1 MSRKNRLSKNILV
14 PYCGI
19 RNPPK
24 NRIRG
29 TLDQCL
35 KAGQVRYYWRMAVEN
50 SINQFL
56 DEKKKLARE
65 KAKIKRQ
72 NANNLKKDAVIKINQ
87 AKVSVK
93 QANKA
98 EQEAK
103 TAEKEAK
110 KPRGRPKKNVAQNA
124 AKKPRGRLPKNNNP
138 FAKMILDNKI
148 VRNLPIV

>member
-1 MSRKNRLSKNILV
+1 MSKKNMVLV
-14 PYCGI
+14 PYCGM
-19 RNPPK
+19 RSTPPNK
-24 NRIRG
+24 RMRG
-29 TLDQCL
+29 TSDQCL
-35 KAGQVRYYWRMAVEN
+35 KAGQVRYYGRMAVEN
-50 SINQFL
+50 SINKFL
-56 DEKKKLARE
+56 DNKKQLARE
-65 KAKIKRQ
+65 KAKIRRK
-72 NANNLKKDAVIKINQ
+72 NANEKKKDAVIKIKQ
-87 AKVSVK
+87 ANNAVK

-98 EQEAK
+98 EREAK